1 MQAGMARGL
10 EIRVFLLYTFFQ
22 NSEPGILPVA
32 RETWTRVEQ
41 SFFLER
47 WTGAFFSH

>member
-1 MQAGMARGL
+1 MQAGMAWGL
-10 EIRVFLLYTFFQ
+10 EIRVFLLYTFQ

-41 SFFLER
+41 SFFLEM